1 MNWLAFSLGM
11 AAAGFWMIGWGSLIN
26 NDGAVFFGIIAWIVS
41 LFSLLSSLGV
51 SLNPIERGR
60 QLAGVAKRVAGALA
74 PKSVRI
80 PKKGLRK
87 GIFNLKLFDAHGK
100 RIKRAMLSP
109 GDRVTFVITLIRE
122 NDLFTKENSSF
133 ELVDHTNGVLLDKIN
148 VAKQWFSSN
157 RECIIQYEVP
167 ETYSAGSRRGEP
179 IQGNI
184 AVDVRLDFK
193 TTRL

>member
-1 MNWLAFSLGM
+1 MNWLAFALGM
-11 AAAGFWMIGWGSLIN
+11 AAAGFWMIAWGSLIN
-26 NDGAVFFGIIAWIVS
+26 NDGSVFFGIIAWIVA

-51 SLNPIERGR
+51 SLNPIKRGR
-60 QLAGVAKRVAGALA
+60 QIAGAVQGYG
-74 PKSVRI
+74 PRSVRI

-87 GIFNLKLFDAHGK
+87 GIFNLKLFDAEGK

-109 GDRVTFVITLIRE
+109 GDRVTFDITLIRE

-133 ELVDHTNGVLLDKIN
+133 ELVDRTNGVLIDRIK

-157 RECIIQYEVP
+157 RECVVQYEVP
-167 ETYSAGSRRGEP
+167 ETYKAGSKKGEP
-179 IQGNI
+179 IQATV
-184 AVDVRLDFK
+184 AVDVRLDFE